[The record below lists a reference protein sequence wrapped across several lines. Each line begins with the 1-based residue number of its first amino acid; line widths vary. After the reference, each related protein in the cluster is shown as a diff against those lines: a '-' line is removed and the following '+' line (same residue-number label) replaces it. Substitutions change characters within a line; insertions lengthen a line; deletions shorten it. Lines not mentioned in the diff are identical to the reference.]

1 MGFGSLVV
9 LGAALGGG
17 GGLLDSAVVSHTSA
31 RPAHTR
37 AQQRRGKVVSS
48 VVAQRAGEDSLR
60 LARTGWGDWLAWVG
74 GTARSTGPERLGD
87 WLLAGSQDL
96 GLVRGD
102 QGLTTK
108 RTD

>member
-37 AQQRRGKVVSS
+37 AQQRRGKVVVLHRSS
-48 VVAQRAGEDSLR
+48 VAGGR
-60 LARTGWGDWLAWVG
+60 PRT
-74 GTARSTGPERLGD
+74 R
-87 WLLAGSQDL
+87 
-96 GLVRGD
+96 
-102 QGLTTK
+102 
-108 RTD
+108 